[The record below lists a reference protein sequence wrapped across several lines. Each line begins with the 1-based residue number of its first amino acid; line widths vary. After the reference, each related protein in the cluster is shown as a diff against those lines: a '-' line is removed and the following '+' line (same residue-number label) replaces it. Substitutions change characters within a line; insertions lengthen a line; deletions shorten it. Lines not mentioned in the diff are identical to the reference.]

1 MAQPGAFGGRN
12 DDVPDTRKHRGPH
25 PEDARLFADAML
37 PRLRAAVADLSWLLT
52 RGYAQPSAVK
62 IVGDRHALDARQRM
76 AVTRAACTDAAREG
90 RGAKR
95 LDRDA
100 LAGQ

>member
-52 RGYAQPSAVK
+52 PAC
-62 IVGDRHALDARQRM
+62 
-76 AVTRAACTDAAREG
+76 AA
-90 RGAKR
+90 
-95 LDRDA
+95 
-100 LAGQ
+100 